1 MYRHLY
7 RNEHNFNINNDY
19 YVDIYAFRKI
29 KQLIDST
36 LLVKSITIFKVLV
49 HEK

>member
-19 YVDIYAFRKI
+19 DVDIYAFRKI

-36 LLVKSITIFKVLV
+36 LLVESITIFKVLV